1 MLQASNTIQIFLPF
15 LYGTLLFGFIRV
27 FVRPGRKRLWLF
39 PTVLVALTL
48 HAIYIGLYTITNGH
62 CLLTTSHELFS
73 LIAFTLL
80 ATYVIVELRPAEL
93 SAGTGAMVLLVAF
106 LFQLVSSLS
115 SRTNTL
121 AAQNPI
127 FLDTLF
133 NIHVTSAVFG
143 YAALTLATIYGS
155 LYLLLYRAMKK
166 NTFGALFQE
175 LPSLGR
181 LERFGIRASAAGFI
195 FLSISILFGALL
207 IKKSMPL
214 IQGSNYLLD
223 PKTIAT
229 ILTWLVFGTTLV
241 IRRVAK
247 IEGRKL
253 VIFWMSGFAL
263 TLVSMTIINAFGTEY
278 HNFL

>member
-1 MLQASNTIQIFLPF
+1 MLQASNAIQAILPF
-15 LYGTLLFGFIRV
+15 VYGTLLFGFASV
-27 FVRPGRKRLWLF
+27 FARPGRKRTWLF
-39 PTVLVALTL
+39 PAVLVALVL
-48 HAIYIGLYTITNGH
+48 HTGYIGLYTVVAGH

-80 ATYVIVELRPAEL
+80 ATYAIVELRPNQV
-93 SAGTGAMVLLVAF
+93 SAGTGAMVFLVAF
-106 LFQLVSSLS
+106 IFQLISSLS
-115 SRTNTL
+115 SHSGS
-121 AAQNPI
+121 ASSNPI
-127 FLDTLF
+127 FSDPIF

-155 LYLLLYRAMKK
+155 LYLLLYRSMKK
-166 NTFGALFQE
+166 NTFGPIFQE

-181 LERFGIRASAAGFI
+181 LERFGIRASAVGFV

-207 IKKSMPL
+207 VGKITPVGQS
-214 IQGSNYLLD
+214 SNYLLD

-229 ILTWLVFGTTLV
+229 ILTWLVFGLTLV

-247 IEGRKL
+247 IEGKKL

-263 TLVSMTIINAFGTEY
+263 TLISMTIINAFGTEY

>member
-1 MLQASNTIQIFLPF
+1 MLQISNGIQALLPF
-15 LYGTLLFGFIRV
+15 LYGFLLGGFVNIFLRPDSKKGWVFPLIIITLI
-27 FVRPGRKRLWLF
+27 
-39 PTVLVALTL
+39 L
-48 HAIYIGLYTITNGH
+48 HAIYIGFYTVLAGH

-80 ATYVIVELRPAEL
+80 VTYIIVEPRPKEI
-93 SAGTGAMVLLVAF
+93 SAGTGAMVLLVTF
-106 LFQLVSSLS
+106 LFQLISSLS
-115 SRTNTL
+115 SNSAS

-127 FLDTLF
+127 FSDPFF

-166 NTFGALFQE
+166 NTFGPIFQG

-181 LERFGIRASAAGFI
+181 LERFGIRASAVGFI

-207 IKKSMPL
+207 IKRSMP
-214 IQGSNYLLD
+214 ISQGSSYLLD

-229 ILTWLVFGTTLV
+229 LLTWLVFGTTLF
-241 IRRVAK
+241 IRRIAK
-247 IEGRKL
+247 VEGRRL
-253 VIFWMSGFAL
+253 VLFWMSGFAL

>member
-1 MLQASNTIQIFLPF
+1 MLQASNAIQAILPF
-15 LYGTLLFGFIRV
+15 IYGTLLFGFASV
-27 FVRPGRKRLWLF
+27 FARPGRKRTWLF
-39 PTVLVALTL
+39 PAVLIALVL
-48 HAIYIGLYTITNGH
+48 HTAYIGLYTITAGH

-80 ATYVIVELRPAEL
+80 VTYAIVELRPNQI
-93 SAGTGAMVLLVAF
+93 SAGTGAMVFLVAF
-106 LFQLVSSLS
+106 LFQLISSLS
-115 SRTNTL
+115 SRGS
-121 AAQNPI
+121 AAANPI
-127 FLDTLF
+127 FSDPIF
-133 NIHVTSAVFG
+133 NVHVTSAVFG

-155 LYLLLYRAMKK
+155 LYLLLYRSMKK
-166 NTFGALFQE
+166 NTFGPIFQE

-181 LERFGIRASAAGFI
+181 LERYGIRASAVGFV

-207 IKKSMPL
+207 VGKITPAG
-214 IQGSNYLLD
+214 QTSNYLLD

-229 ILTWLVFGTTLV
+229 ILTWLVFGLTLV

-247 IEGRKL
+247 IEGKKL

>member
-1 MLQASNTIQIFLPF
+1 MLQAANVIQVLLPF
-15 LYGTLLFGFIRV
+15 LYGTLLFGFLRV
-27 FVRPGRKRLWLF
+27 FVRPGRKRFWLF
-39 PTVLVALTL
+39 PTVIVSLSL
-48 HAIYIGLYTITNGH
+48 HAIYIGLYTINAGH

-80 ATYVIVELRPAEL
+80 ATYVIVELRRDEL

-106 LFQLVSSLS
+106 LFQCVSSLS

-127 FLDTLF
+127 FSNPLF

-155 LYLLLYRAMKK
+155 LYLLLYRTMKK
-166 NTFGALFQE
+166 NTFGAVFQE

-181 LERFGIRASAAGFI
+181 LERFGIRASAVGFI
-195 FLSISILFGALL
+195 FLSISILFGVLL
-207 IKKSMPL
+207 INKTVPL
-214 IQGSNYLLD
+214 AQSGSYLLD

-229 ILTWLVFGTTLV
+229 ILTWLVFGTTLF
-241 IRRVAK
+241 IRRIAK

-263 TLVSMTIINAFGTEY
+263 TLISMTIINAFGTEY

>member
-1 MLQASNTIQIFLPF
+1 MLQASNAIQAILPF
-15 LYGTLLFGFIRV
+15 LYGTLLFGFVSV
-27 FVRPGRKRLWLF
+27 FARPGRKRMWLF
-39 PTVLVALTL
+39 PAVLAALLVHTV
-48 HAIYIGLYTITNGH
+48 YIGLYTVAVGH

-80 ATYVIVELRPAEL
+80 VTYAIVELRPGQI
-93 SAGTGAMVLLVAF
+93 SAGTGAMVFLVAF

-115 SRTNTL
+115 SWSGSL
-121 AAQNPI
+121 GSSNPI
-127 FLDTLF
+127 FRDLTF
-133 NIHVTSAVFG
+133 NVHVTSAVFG

-155 LYLLLYRAMKK
+155 LYLLLYRSMKK
-166 NTFGALFQE
+166 NTFGTIFQE

-181 LERFGIRASAAGFI
+181 LERFGIRASAVGFI
-195 FLSISILFGALL
+195 FLSISIVFGALL
-207 IKKSMPL
+207 VGKTTPIGQS
-214 IQGSNYLLD
+214 SSYLLD

-229 ILTWLVFGTTLV
+229 ILTWLVFGLTLV

-263 TLVSMTIINAFGTEY
+263 TLVSMTVINAIGTEY

>member
-1 MLQASNTIQIFLPF
+1 MLQASNAIQAILPF
-15 LYGTLLFGFIRV
+15 LYGILLIGFANI
-27 FVRPGRKRLWLF
+27 FIHPGSNRRWIFPAVLF
-39 PTVLVALTL
+39 ILIL
-48 HAIYIGLYTITNGH
+48 HGAYIGLYTVTTGH
-62 CLLTTSHELFS
+62 CLLTTSYELFS

-80 ATYVIVELRPAEL
+80 VIYTIVEIRPAEIA
-93 SAGTGAMVLLVAF
+93 AGTGAMVVLVTF
-106 LFQLVSSLS
+106 LFQFISSLA
-115 SRTNTL
+115 THYE
-121 AAQNPI
+121 AQNPI
-127 FLDTLF
+127 FKDPYF

-155 LYLLLYRAMKK
+155 LYLLLYRAMQR
-166 NTFGALFQE
+166 NTFGSVFQE
-175 LPSLGR
+175 LPSLAR
-181 LERFGIRASAAGFI
+181 LERFGIRSSAAGFV
-195 FLSISILFGALL
+195 FLSISILFGVLL
-207 IKKSMPL
+207 INKSLPL
-214 IQGSNYLLD
+214 LQGGSYLLD

-263 TLVSMTIINAFGTEY
+263 TLVSMTIINAFGTDY

>member
-1 MLQASNTIQIFLPF
+1 MLQASNAIQILLPF
-15 LYGTLLFGFIRV
+15 LYSTLLFGFLRV

-39 PTVLVALTL
+39 LTVLVALIF
-48 HAIYIGLYTITNGH
+48 HAIYIGLYTVITGH

-80 ATYVIVELRPAEL
+80 ATYVIVELRPKEL
-93 SAGTGAMVLLVAF
+93 SAGSGTMVLLVAF
-106 LFQLVSSLS
+106 LFQLISSLS
-115 SRTNTL
+115 SHT
-121 AAQNPI
+121 AAASPNPI
-127 FLDTLF
+127 FKDPYF

-166 NTFGALFQE
+166 NTFGSIFQE

-181 LERFGIRASAAGFI
+181 LERFGIRASAVGFV

-207 IKKSMPL
+207 INKTVP
-214 IQGSNYLLD
+214 IVQGGSYLLD

-229 ILTWLVFGTTLV
+229 ILIWLVFGTTLF
-241 IRRVAK
+241 IRRIAK

-263 TLVSMTIINAFGTEY
+263 TLISMTIINAFGTEY